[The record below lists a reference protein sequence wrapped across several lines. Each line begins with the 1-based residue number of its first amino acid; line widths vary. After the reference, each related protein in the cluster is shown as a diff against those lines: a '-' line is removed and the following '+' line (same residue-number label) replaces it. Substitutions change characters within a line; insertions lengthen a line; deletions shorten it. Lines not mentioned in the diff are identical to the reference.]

1 MSAALWLLALQGALG
16 AFDTAYYHEW
26 RARLVAR
33 VPATRSELRLHAG
46 RDFVYALIFAGLP
59 QLEWRGLWAAL
70 LLALLLV
77 EIAITLADFVVEDRV
92 RRALGGVYPGE
103 RVTHAVMGIV
113 YGAFLACL
121 APELAG
127 WAREP
132 TALAAVQPPV
142 SAAPRGALALMALG
156 VALSGARDLAASAG
170 VRGAAWPWTAEHD

>member
-33 VPATRSELRLHAG
+33 VPGTRSELRLHGA
-46 RDFVYALIFAGLP
+46 RDLVYALIFASLP

-70 LLALLLV
+70 LVGLLLV
-77 EIAITLADFVVEDRV
+77 EIAITLADFAIEDRV

-103 RVTHAVMGIV
+103 RVTHALMGIV

-121 APELAG
+121 TPALAD
-127 WAREP
+127 WAEQP
-132 TALAAVQPPV
+132 TALAAAEPSVP
-142 SAAPRGALALMALG
+142 AALRALLALMALG
-156 VALSGARDLAASAG
+156 VAVSGARDLAAAAG
-170 VRGAAWPWTAEHD
+170 VRGAAWPWTAERD